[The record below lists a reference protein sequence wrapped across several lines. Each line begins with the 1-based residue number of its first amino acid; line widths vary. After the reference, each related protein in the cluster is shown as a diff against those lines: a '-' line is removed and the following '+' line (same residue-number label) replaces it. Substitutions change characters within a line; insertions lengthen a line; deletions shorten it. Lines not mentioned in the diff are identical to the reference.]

1 MLKLDDIAPDGV
13 RIIVRWD
20 KMAVGASVFI
30 PCINARKAREQVNV
44 IFKRKGWKYLAKTT
58 IENNK
63 LGVRIWR
70 TT

>member
-13 RIIVRWD
+13 RIVVRWD
-20 KMAVGASVFI
+20 KMGVGASVFV

-44 IFKRKGWKYLAKTT
+44 IFKRKGWKYIAKTT
-58 IENNK
+58 IESNK

-70 TT
+70 TV

>member
-1 MLKLDDIAPDGV
+1 MRKLDDIAPDGV

-20 KMAVGASVFI
+20 RMGVGASVFI

-44 IFKRKGWKYLAKTT
+44 IFKSKGWKYLAKTT
-58 IENNK
+58 IEGEK

>member
-20 KMAVGASVFI
+20 KMVVGASVFI

-44 IFKRKGWKYLAKTT
+44 IFKRKGWQYKAKTT

-70 TT
+70 TV

>member
-20 KMAVGASVFI
+20 KMVIGASVFV

-44 IFKRKGWKYLAKTT
+44 IFKRKGWQYKAKTT
-58 IENNK
+58 IESDK

>member
-13 RIIVRWD
+13 RIVVRWD
-20 KMAVGASVFI
+20 KMGVGASVFV
-30 PCINARKAREQVNV
+30 PCINARKTREQVNV
-44 IFKRKGWKYLAKTT
+44 IFKRKGWKYKAKTT
-58 IENNK
+58 IESGK

>member
-13 RIIVRWD
+13 RIVVRWD
-20 KMAVGASVFI
+20 KMGVGASVFV

-44 IFKRKGWKYLAKTT
+44 IFKRKSWQYKAKTT
-58 IENNK
+58 IESNK

>member
-1 MLKLDDIAPDGV
+1 MRKLDDIAPDGV

-20 KMAVGASVFI
+20 SMGVGASVFI
-30 PCINARKAREQVNV
+30 PCINARKAREQVNE
-44 IFKRKGWKYLAKTT
+44 IFKRKGWKYLSKTT
-58 IENNK
+58 IESDK

>member
-20 KMAVGASVFI
+20 KMVVGASVFI

-44 IFKRKGWKYLAKTT
+44 IFKRKGWQYKAKTT
-58 IENNK
+58 IESDK

>member
-1 MLKLDDIAPDGV
+1 MRKLDDIAPDGV

-20 KMAVGASVFI
+20 SMVVGASVFI

-44 IFKRKGWKYLAKTT
+44 IFKKKGWKYLAKTT
-58 IENNK
+58 IESDK

-70 TT
+70 TA

>member
-1 MLKLDDIAPDGV
+1 MRKLDDIAPDGI
-13 RIIVRWD
+13 RIVINWSN
-20 KMAVGASVFI
+20 MNVGSSVFI

-44 IFKRKGWKYLAKTT
+44 IFKRKSWQYKAKTT
-58 IENNK
+58 IESNK

>member
-20 KMAVGASVFI
+20 RMGVGASVFI
-30 PCINARKAREQVNV
+30 PCINARKAREQVNE

-58 IENNK
+58 IESDK

>member
-13 RIIVRWD
+13 RIVVRWD
-20 KMAVGASVFI
+20 KMVVGASVFV

-44 IFKRKGWKYLAKTT
+44 IFKRKGWQYIAKTT
-58 IENNK
+58 IEGNK

-70 TT
+70 TV

>member
-20 KMAVGASVFI
+20 HMGVGASVFI

-44 IFKRKGWKYLAKTT
+44 IFKRKGWKYTAKTT
-58 IENNK
+58 IESDK

-70 TT
+70 TA

>member
-1 MLKLDDIAPDGV
+1 MRKLDDIAPDGV

-20 KMAVGASVFI
+20 NMGVGASVFV
-30 PCINARKAREQVNV
+30 PCINARKTREQVNV
-44 IFKRKGWKYLAKTT
+44 IFKRKGWKYKAKTI
-58 IENNK
+58 IESGK

>member
-13 RIIVRWD
+13 RIIVRWGR
-20 KMAVGASVFI
+20 MGVGASVFI
-30 PCINARKAREQVNV
+30 PCINARKAREQVSE

-58 IENNK
+58 IESDK

>member
-13 RIIVRWD
+13 RIVVNWD
-20 KMAVGASVFI
+20 NMSVGASIFI

-44 IFKRKGWKYLAKTT
+44 IFKTKGWQYKAKTI

-70 TT
+70 TV

>member
-20 KMAVGASVFI
+20 KMVIGASVFV

-44 IFKRKGWKYLAKTT
+44 IFKRKGWQYKAKTT
-58 IENNK
+58 IESEK

>member
-13 RIIVRWD
+13 RIVVRWD
-20 KMAVGASVFI
+20 QMGVGASVFV

-44 IFKRKGWKYLAKTT
+44 IFKRKGWQYIAKTT
-58 IENNK
+58 IEGNK

-70 TT
+70 TV